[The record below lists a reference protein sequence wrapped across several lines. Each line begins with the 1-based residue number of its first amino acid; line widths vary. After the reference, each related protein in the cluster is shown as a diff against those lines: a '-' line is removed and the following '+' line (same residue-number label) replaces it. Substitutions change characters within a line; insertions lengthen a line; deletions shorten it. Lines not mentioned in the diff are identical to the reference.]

1 MKSENGKVDVQ
12 DLARG
17 EIKLILEALKD
28 KKGEDIRIYDLRG
41 RSSITEYV
49 ILVTAVS
56 EPHAKALNENLN
68 SVTKDKR
75 ISIIGHED
83 TSDSGWFILDAFD
96 FMVHIQTESMR
107 TLYALEDLWK
117 DCLEVNFS

>member
-1 MKSENGKVDVQ
+1 MRNKNCELNVQ
-12 DLARG
+12 DLVRG
-17 EIKLILEALKD
+17 EIKLILEALKE

-49 ILVTAVS
+49 ILVTAIS
-56 EPHAKALNENLN
+56 EPHAKALKENLH
-68 SVTKDKR
+68 SVTKDKS

-107 TLYALEDLWK
+107 SFYALEDLWE